1 MPHTGHSKAFCQTET
16 IVQDSL
22 ELAAVL
28 ALRRVK
34 ASSASCSV
42 SSLNKGEC
50 RSKTRAIL
58 NLDSGGL
65 GIGTNTIED
74 DDRENVK
81 RKEGMSSEEQV
92 AQMWPGDAVRE
103 ARGGLKVICIFRKQ
117 VNHKLH
123 NLRRLPTNLILNN
136 PACKVNCQGAPSGEE
151 YRQQR

>member
-1 MPHTGHSKAFCQTET
+1 
-16 IVQDSL
+16 
-22 ELAAVL
+22 VL

-42 SSLNKGEC
+42 SS
-50 RSKTRAIL
+50 
-58 NLDSGGL
+58 LDSGGL

-103 ARGGLKVICIFRKQ
+103 ARGGL
-117 VNHKLH
+117 
-123 NLRRLPTNLILNN
+123 ILNN

>member
-1 MPHTGHSKAFCQTET
+1 M
-16 IVQDSL
+16 
-22 ELAAVL
+22 L

-34 ASSASCSV
+34 ASDASCSV
-42 SSLNKGEC
+42 SSLNKGVTESAG
-50 RSKTRAIL
+50 RLKTQAIL

-65 GIGTNTIED
+65 GIGTDTIED

-81 RKEGMSSEEQV
+81 RKEGVSSEEQV